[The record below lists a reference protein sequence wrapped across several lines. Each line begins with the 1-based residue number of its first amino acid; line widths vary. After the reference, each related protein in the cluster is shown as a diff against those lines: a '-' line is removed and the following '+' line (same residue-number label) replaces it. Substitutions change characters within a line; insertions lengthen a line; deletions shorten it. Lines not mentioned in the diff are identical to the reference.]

1 MATSIELHKSTL
13 SVQVENHFGV
23 LARIA
28 GLFSARGFNISS
40 LSVAETEDP
49 SVSIMTIVVDGDEQ
63 IVDQVKKQL
72 NKLIE
77 VIKVRDLTEQDY
89 VSRELALIKVAVDS
103 VKRREIIEI
112 ADIFK
117 GRVVDISHEN
127 VTVEVTGSSEKI
139 DAIIKLL
146 NGYGIKELARTGK
159 VALIRG

>member
-1 MATSIELHKSTL
+1 MKYTL
-13 SVQVENHFGV
+13 SVLVENHFGV

-49 SVSIMTIVVDGDEQ
+49 SISIMTIVVDEDEK
-63 IVDQVKKQL
+63 VADQVKKQL

-77 VIKVRDLTEQDY
+77 VIKVRDLTNQEHI
-89 VSRELALIKVAVDS
+89 SRELALIKINLS
-103 VKRREIIEI
+103 GNKRTEIIEL

-127 VTVEVTGSSEKI
+127 ITIEITGSSQKI
-139 DAIIKLL
+139 DAIINLL
-146 NGYGIKELARTGK
+146 KKYGIVELARTGK
-159 VALIRG
+159 VALLRG

>member
-1 MATSIELHKSTL
+1 MKYTL

-49 SVSIMTIVVDGDEQ
+49 TISVMTIVVEGDEK
-63 IVDQVKKQL
+63 ILDQVKKQL

-77 VIKVRDLTEQDY
+77 VIKVKDVTFLDY
-89 VSRELALIKVAVDS
+89 VSRELALIKVKIDAQR
-103 VKRREIIEI
+103 RREVIEI
-112 ADIFK
+112 ADVFK

-127 VTVEVTGSSEKI
+127 ITIEVTGDSKKL
-139 DAIIKLL
+139 DAIVELL
-146 NGYGIKELARTGK
+146 KNYGIVEMARTGR
-159 VALIRG
+159 VAIIRG

>member
-1 MATSIELHKSTL
+1 MKYTL

-49 SVSIMTIVVDGDEQ
+49 TISVMTIVVEGDEK
-63 IVDQVKKQL
+63 ILDQVKKQL

-77 VIKVRDLTEQDY
+77 VIKVKDVTFLDY
-89 VSRELALIKVAVDS
+89 VSRELALIKVKIDAQR
-103 VKRREIIEI
+103 RREVIEI
-112 ADIFK
+112 ADVFK

-127 VTVEVTGSSEKI
+127 ITIEVTGDSKKL
-139 DAIIKLL
+139 DAVVELL
-146 NGYGIKELARTGK
+146 KSYGIVEMARTGR
-159 VALIRG
+159 VAIIRG